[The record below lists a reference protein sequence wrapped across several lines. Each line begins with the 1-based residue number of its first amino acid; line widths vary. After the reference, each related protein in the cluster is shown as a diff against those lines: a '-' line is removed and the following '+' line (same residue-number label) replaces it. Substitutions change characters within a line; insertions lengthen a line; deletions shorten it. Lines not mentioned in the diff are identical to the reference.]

1 MRTVP
6 SFIAAA
12 GSLAVSLCVAG
23 LFMVN
28 AAHAQ
33 RDSRLDLATEADL
46 HFERG
51 VELQRRGDCDGALE
65 HYLLSNR
72 LAYNKNVVF
81 NIAACFEE
89 LGRHSQAYRYYAD
102 YAAEELEDAD
112 REAAEQALARIRRR
126 VALIRIESDPPGAT
140 IYLNRTEL
148 GARGRTPRTLAVE
161 PGGYRVILRREGYEE
176 AAIEVTASRGA
187 ERTVELSLTPI
198 LGTVQL
204 VGGPAGAEVRVDDP
218 ESDPV
223 GTVPGDVQ
231 IVPGTH
237 TLIIDAP
244 GHQTERVEVEV
255 APRQTLRRSVE
266 LALQTGTVL
275 VDVQERGAL
284 IELDGNAVG
293 FTPAVLDDVPAGPHT
308 VRISRSGFRAFEES
322 IEVTPNAQ
330 TEVEVRLR
338 LQQEVTAASRQTES
352 VYEAPASVTIIP
364 QEELRAFGFQTVWD
378 ALGGLRGVYQT
389 NDRSYASLG
398 FRGFS
403 QPQDYGNRLLVLTN
417 GHVMN
422 DDLLGSSYVGFDAR
436 SDLMDIERIEV
447 VRGPGSALYGTNAFL
462 GVINLV
468 SRDRDTLMPPHASIA
483 TEGIRMARLRVGGG
497 TRFDR
502 DTGFWASASGLYS
515 QGEDLYAP
523 DLTTAP
529 DGFVRDADSFYAG
542 TAMARAWAGDF
553 TLEGYWHRRRKQI
566 PTGAFGTLVGDPRT
580 QNTDSRGF
588 VELRWEPRFSDEVS
602 LSARTFLDYYEYE
615 GDFAY
620 DPEDTPPDMLE
631 TGVVR
636 DRWLGYWAGGE
647 ARLMLRPLSWLSF
660 TVGAEGRGSLVA
672 DLSSEND
679 VDGRYLDETPRF
691 FVLGGYAVADVKPID
706 EISIQLGGRYD
717 FVSTFSDGA
726 FSPRAAVVLRPWE
739 TGIFK
744 LIGGSA
750 FRAPSVYEL
759 RYNDGGVSQVA
770 PDSLSPERIW
780 TGELEFTQRIEE
792 ELSAIASVF
801 YNYIDD
807 AITTETI
814 PGDVFRYTNSAEI
827 VQTLGAEAE
836 LRREWRQGWMAS
848 VQYSYQR
855 TRVGDLFSNREAF
868 RVPNSPEHL
877 VGFRGAAP
885 LIPEHMILAMRLRFE
900 GPRLGAIVRPDG
912 EVDLGQ
918 GDAAFLAD
926 VILSGE
932 FRSIGLSYAFGVR
945 NLFDWQY
952 GHPSGEDI
960 SVPFIP
966 QAGRTFFLQ
975 TTVRFR

>member
-1 MRTVP
+1 MNRL
-6 SFIAAA
+6 SSLLAAA
-12 GSLAVSLCVAG
+12 LVFAAST
-23 LFMVN
+23 
-28 AAHAQ
+28 AHAQ
-33 RDSRLDLATEADL
+33 RDARLDLAAEADL

-51 VELQRRGDCDGALE
+51 VERQQRGDCAGALE

-89 LGRHSQAYRYYAD
+89 LGRYDQAYRYYAD
-102 YAAEELEDAD
+102 YAAEELEEAD
-112 REAAEQALARIRRR
+112 RQAAEQALARIRRR
-126 VALIRIESDPPGAT
+126 VALIRIDSDPPGAT
-140 IYLNRTEL
+140 IYLNREDL
-148 GARGRTPRTLAVE
+148 GARGQTPRTLAVE
-161 PGGYRVILRREGYEE
+161 PGGYRVILQREGYEE
-176 AAIEVTASRGA
+176 AAMEVTASRGV

-198 LGTVQL
+198 LATVQL

-223 GTVPGDVQ
+223 GTVPGAVE
-231 IVPGTH
+231 IVPGAH
-237 TLIIDAP
+237 TLIVSAD
-244 GHQTERVEVEV
+244 GHQTARIEVDV
-255 APRQTLRRSVE
+255 AARETVRRSIE
-266 LALQTGTVL
+266 LDLETGTVL

-293 FTPAVLDDVPAGPHT
+293 FTPAVLDDVPAGTHT
-308 VRISRSGFRAFEES
+308 VRISRSGFRAFEETV
-322 IEVTPNAQ
+322 EVAPNQQ
-330 TEVEVRLR
+330 TSVDVRLR

-352 VYEAPASVTIIP
+352 VFDAPASVTIIP

-389 NDRSYASLG
+389 NDRTYASLG

-403 QPQDYGNRLLVLTN
+403 QPQDYGNRLLVLTD

-422 DDLLGSSYVGFDAR
+422 DDLLGSSYVGYDAR

-497 TRFDR
+497 TRLER
-502 DTGFWASASGLYS
+502 DVGFWASASGLYS
-515 QGEDLYAP
+515 QGEDIHAP
-523 DLTTAP
+523 ALTMEP
-529 DGFVRDADSFYAG
+529 DGTIRGADGFYAATG
-542 TAMARAWAGDF
+542 MARAWAGDF
-553 TLEGYWHRRRKQI
+553 TLEGYWHRRRKQV
-566 PTGAFGTLVGDPRT
+566 PTGAFDTLVADPRT
-580 QNTDSRGF
+580 QSTDSRGF
-588 VELRWEPRFSDEVS
+588 VELRWEPRFSDEVAI
-602 LSARTFLDYYEYE
+602 SARTFLDYYEYE

-620 DPEDTPPDMLE
+620 DPEGTPPDMLE

-636 DRWLGYWAGGE
+636 DRWLGYWVGGE
-647 ARLMLRPLSWLSF
+647 GRLMLRPLEWLSF
-660 TVGAEGRGSLVA
+660 TVGAEARGSLVA
-672 DLSSEND
+672 DLTSESD
-679 VDGRYLDETPRF
+679 ADGRYLDETPRF
-691 FVLGGYAVADVKPID
+691 FVLGGYAVADARFID
-706 EISIQLGGRYD
+706 ELSVQVGGRYD

-726 FSPRAAVVLRPWE
+726 FSPRAAVVVRPWE

-807 AITTETI
+807 AITTETV
-814 PGDVFRYTNSAEI
+814 PGEDVFRYTNSPEV

-836 LRREWRQGWMAS
+836 LRREWRQGWMIS
-848 VQYSYQR
+848 LQYSYQR
-855 TRVGDLFSNREAF
+855 TRVGDLFSNREEN

-900 GPRLGAIVRPDG
+900 GPRLGAIVRPSGD
-912 EVDLGQ
+912 VDLGQ

-932 FRSIGLSYAFGVR
+932 FRSIGLSYAVGVR

-952 GHPSGEDI
+952 AHPSGEDI
-960 SVPFIP
+960 RIPFVPQP
-966 QAGRTFFLQ
+966 GRTLFLQ
-975 TTVRFR
+975 TTLRFR